1 MTALRYCEPREA
13 FVPSSGGAS
22 DGASDCALCSA
33 FLSATAAP
41 RSPFAP
47 GALLFR
53 QGEAVRLVYRVLSGA
68 VISYR
73 LLSDG
78 RRQVTGFHLPGDFL
92 GLEAGVEHAT
102 TTEALCRVDA
112 LAMERTE
119 LAGRAA
125 TDVDLA
131 RALWQVTVRAFRRS
145 EDHALILA
153 RQGATERVA
162 AFLLEFAER
171 TGWPEIIDLP
181 MTRQDIAD
189 HVGLTIHTVSRTL
202 SQLQAQGLVEARSS
216 RHVRLLQ
223 RHRLEGLCA

>member
-1 MTALRYCEPREA
+1 MTALRHHESREA
-13 FVPSSGGAS
+13 VVPSSDAG
-22 DGASDCALCSA
+22 SDCALCGA
-33 FLSATAAP
+33 FANAIAAP

-47 GALLFR
+47 GAVLFR

-78 RRQVTGFHLPGDFL
+78 RRQVTGFYLPGDFL
-92 GLEAGVEHAT
+92 GLEAGVEHT
-102 TTEALCRVDA
+102 TTAEALSRVEA

-119 LAGRAA
+119 LAGRAV
-125 TDVDLA
+125 TDVGLA

-162 AFLLEFAER
+162 AFLLDFAER
-171 TGWPEIIDLP
+171 MGRPEIIDLP

>member
-1 MTALRYCEPREA
+1 MTALSARQHLEA
-13 FVPSSGGAS
+13 VVAPSEK
-22 DGASDCALCSA
+22 ASDCALCGA
-33 FLSATAAP
+33 FADATTAP

-53 QGEAVRLVYRVLSGA
+53 QGDAVRLVYRVLSGA

-78 RRQVTGFHLPGDFL
+78 RRQVTGFHLPGDFV
-92 GLEAGVEHAT
+92 GLEAGVDHSTNA
-102 TTEALCRVDA
+102 EALARVDA
-112 LAMERTE
+112 LAMERSE

-125 TDVDLA
+125 TDIGLA
-131 RALWQVTVRAFRRS
+131 RALWQVTVQAFQRS

-162 AFLLEFAER
+162 AFLLDFADR
-171 TGWPEIIDLP
+171 MGRPEVIDLP

-202 SQLQAQGLVEARSS
+202 SQLQAQGLIEARSS

-223 RHRLEGLCA
+223 RHRLEWLCA

>member
-1 MTALRYCEPREA
+1 MTALRNHESREA
-13 FVPSSGGAS
+13 VVPSSDAG
-22 DGASDCALCSA
+22 SDCALCGA
-33 FLSATAAP
+33 FANATAAP
-41 RSPFAP
+41 RSPFDP
-47 GALLFR
+47 GAVLFR

-92 GLEAGVEHAT
+92 GLEAGVEHT
-102 TTEALCRVDA
+102 TTAEALSRVDA

-119 LAGRAA
+119 LAGRAV
-125 TDVDLA
+125 TDVGLA

-162 AFLLEFAER
+162 AFLLDFAER
-171 TGWPEIIDLP
+171 MGRPEIIDLP

-202 SQLQAQGLVEARSS
+202 SQLQAHGMVEARSS

>member
-1 MTALRYCEPREA
+1 MPALRYCESREPA
-13 FVPSSGGAS
+13 APST
-22 DGASDCALCSA
+22 DPTLDCALCGA
-33 FLSATAAP
+33 FASATTAP

-53 QGEAVRLVYRVLSGA
+53 QGEPVRLVYRILSGA

-102 TTEALCRVDA
+102 TTEALSRVDA

-119 LAGRAA
+119 LAGRAV

-145 EDHALILA
+145 EDHALLLA

-162 AFLLEFAER
+162 AFLLDFADR
-171 TGWPEIIDLP
+171 MGWPEIMDLP

-202 SQLQAQGLVEARSS
+202 SQLQAQGMVEARSS

-223 RHRLEGLCA
+223 RRRLEGMCA